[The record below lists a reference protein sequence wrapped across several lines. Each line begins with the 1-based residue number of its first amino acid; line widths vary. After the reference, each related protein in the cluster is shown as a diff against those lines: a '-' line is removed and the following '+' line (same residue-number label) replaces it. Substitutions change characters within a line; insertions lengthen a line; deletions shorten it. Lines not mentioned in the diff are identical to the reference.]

1 MSKKTSIVSSPGFI
15 VTAVV
20 IVIGMFVVLRL
31 LSQ

>member
-1 MSKKTSIVSSPGFI
+1 MGKKRSIVSSPGFI
-15 VTAVV
+15 VAAVV

>member
-1 MSKKTSIVSSPGFI
+1 MGKKRSIVASPGFI